1 MSTVHPHLNPHI
13 PPQMSTVHPHLNPH
27 IPPHYHTI
35 KGSGW
40 WMVRYGMIHDSD
52 CIAYGE
58 HSETKLFGNSY
69 TLPAEDIEISNFA
82 QNIFQKNGIV
92 IHLSS
97 NVKDLKTKE
106 PKMESKDVWLVKIEM
121 PRRFLENFDDRS
133 LEVAGEKLDIEALN
147 KATDEGLDDQ
157 SEAKQQGQDIN
168 APEPAEAIPPAGP
181 PA

>member
-1 MSTVHPHLNPHI
+1 MPNL
-13 PPQMSTVHPHLNPH
+13 
-27 IPPHYHTI
+27 
-35 KGSGW
+35 
-40 WMVRYGMIHDSD
+40 
-52 CIAYGE
+52 
-58 HSETKLFGNSY
+58 
-69 TLPAEDIEISNFA
+69 
-82 QNIFQKNGIV
+82 
-92 IHLSS
+92 
-97 NVKDLKTKE
+97 KDLKTKE

-181 PA
+181 PPA